1 MTFQEFIA
9 SIGFKSGI
17 SFWGVVAFL
26 MSIGIE
32 IIPKVKW
39 KPWSSLLAWLGSKL
53 NARTEEK
60 VDSLSQKVEALNK
73 ELTKHI
79 ADSEINT
86 LQDNRRDIL
95 NFCNSCMNKRKHTKE
110 EYDFV
115 IAQCDAYEKYI
126 ECNDVKN
133 GVITA
138 AIKEIK
144 RLYEKCIQENS
155 FLKEGEGEG
164 E

>member
-1 MTFQEFIA
+1 MTFREFIA
-9 SIGFKSGI
+9 SIGFGSGI
-17 SFWGVVAFL
+17 SFWGIIAFL

-60 VDSLSQKVEALNK
+60 VDSLSRKVEALNK

-79 ADSEINT
+79 VDSETNT

-155 FLKEGEGEG
+155 FLKEGEGE
-164 E
+164 

>member
-1 MTFQEFIA
+1 MTFKEFIS
-9 SIGFKSGI
+9 SIGFSSGI

-53 NARTEEK
+53 NAHTEAK
-60 VDSLSQKVEALNK
+60 VDSLNQKVEALNK

-79 ADSEINT
+79 AESEINS
-86 LQDNRRDIL
+86 LQDTRRDIL
-95 NFCNSCMNKRKHTKE
+95 NFCNSCMNKHKHTKE

-126 ECNDVKN
+126 EHNDVNN

-138 AIKEIK
+138 AINEIK

-155 FLKEGEGEG
+155 FLKVGEGE
-164 E
+164 

>member
-1 MTFQEFIA
+1 MTFKEFVS
-9 SIGFKSGI
+9 SIGFGSGI

-95 NFCNSCMNKRKHTKE
+95 DFCNSCMNKRKHTKE
-110 EYDFV
+110 EYEFV
-115 IAQCDAYEKYI
+115 IAQCDSYEKYI
-126 ECNDVKN
+126 EQNDIKN

-138 AIKEIK
+138 AIHEIK

-155 FLKEGEGEG
+155 FLKEGEGE
-164 E
+164 

>member
-1 MTFQEFIA
+1 MTFKEFIT
-9 SIGFKSGI
+9 SIGFGSGV
-17 SFWGVVAFL
+17 SFWGVIAFL

-39 KPWSSLLAWLGSKL
+39 KPWSSLLMWIGSKI
-53 NARTEEK
+53 NARTIAK
-60 VDSLSQKVEALNK
+60 VDALDQKVDDLAK

-79 ADSEINT
+79 ADSEINS

-95 NFCNSCMNKRKHTKE
+95 DFCNSCMNKRKHTKE

-115 IAQCDAYEKYI
+115 IAQCDSYEKYI
-126 ECNDVKN
+126 EKNDIKN
-133 GVITA
+133 GVISA
-138 AIKEIK
+138 AIREIR

-155 FLKEGEGEG
+155 FLKEGEE

>member
-17 SFWGVVAFL
+17 SFWGVIAFL

-39 KPWSSLLAWLGSKL
+39 KPWSSLFEWLGSKL
-53 NARTEEK
+53 NAEVYAK
-60 VDSLSQKVEALNK
+60 VDSLDKKVDTVQA
-73 ELTKHI
+73 ELQKHI
-79 ADSEINT
+79 ADSEVQT
-86 LQDNRRDIL
+86 LQETRRDIL
-95 NFCNSCMNKRKHTKE
+95 DFCNACMNKRQHTKE
-110 EYDFV
+110 QFDFV
-115 IAQCDAYEKYI
+115 IKQCDDYENCI
-126 ECNDVKN
+126 EKNDIKN
-133 GVITA
+133 GVVSA
-138 AIKEIK
+138 AIKEIR

-155 FLKEGEGEG
+155 FLKEGEE